1 MSPRVRPRAV
11 MVGAPGAGKS
21 TIGAMVAEALGLPFR
36 DADNDIEA
44 LAGKPIPD
52 IFIDDGEEHFRKLE
66 SQTMVAA
73 LAGFHGVLAL
83 GGGAVLAPENRAALA
98 GHTVVYLVVD
108 VPDAI
113 SRVGLGQGRPLLA
126 LNPRATLRHLLS
138 QRRPLYEEVATVTV
152 ATDGRTPEE
161 VTADVLKQLDDA
173 H

>member
-1 MSPRVRPRAV
+1 MSPRAV
-11 MVGAPGAGKS
+11 FVGAPGAGKS
-21 TIGAMVAEALGLPFR
+21 TIGALVADALGVAFL
-36 DADNDIEA
+36 DVDTDIEA

-52 IFIDDGEEHFRKLE
+52 IFVDDGEERFRTLE
-66 SQTMVAA
+66 SQAMAAA
-73 LAGFHGVLAL
+73 LASFDGVLAL
-83 GGGAVLAPENRAALA
+83 GGGAVLAPENRAVLT

-108 VPDAI
+108 VADAI

-152 ATDGRTPEE
+152 NTGGRTPED